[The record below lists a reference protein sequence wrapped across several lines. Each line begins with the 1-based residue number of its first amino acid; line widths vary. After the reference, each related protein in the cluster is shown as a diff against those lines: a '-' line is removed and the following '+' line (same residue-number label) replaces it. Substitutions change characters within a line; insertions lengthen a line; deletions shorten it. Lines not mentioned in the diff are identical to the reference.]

1 MKFPVKTDL
10 VSVPRNRSGSSA
22 WNVEHKQRVWEG
34 VGQVAK
40 EGPGKLLPHWS
51 GCSLGPAEDGGQSP
65 VLTYCSKDEICRAA
79 TLGWG
84 SSPPHIRLQKQS
96 TNCLACI
103 SSFYRHTGFFFFLR
117 AWKRTSTA
125 QENHFPPSSPHEMK
139 AVTGRILLFV
149 DLGTRWNDSHRSEVN
164 MFLRLLLF
172 ISLGFMGFP
181 VHGRGNSSFTCVCA
195 EQL

>member
-1 MKFPVKTDL
+1 MFLGIGQAAQPGMWSTSWGYGKGKDEL
-10 VSVPRNRSGSSA
+10 
-22 WNVEHKQRVWEG
+22 QR
-34 VGQVAK
+34 

-51 GCSLGPAEDGGQSP
+51 GCSLGSEPCADLLCQGWDLQGCYSGLGGVP
-65 VLTYCSKDEICRAA
+65 LLTYV
-79 TLGWG
+79 
-84 SSPPHIRLQKQS
+84 LQKQS
-96 TNCLACI
+96 TDCLACI
-103 SSFYRHTGFFFFLR
+103 SSFYRHTVLFFPR
-117 AWKRTSTA
+117 EWKCTSTA

-195 EQL
+195 EEL